1 MGAVDK
7 KSSQLRKR
15 DKRSA
20 YGTTILNWGLRP
32 QTPKKWETTAPSKIA
47 DLFLVTDGND
57 QSRFPCITV

>member
-32 QTPKKWETTAPSKIA
+32 QTPKSKS
-47 DLFLVTDGND
+47 VGNEWQID
-57 QSRFPCITV
+57 D